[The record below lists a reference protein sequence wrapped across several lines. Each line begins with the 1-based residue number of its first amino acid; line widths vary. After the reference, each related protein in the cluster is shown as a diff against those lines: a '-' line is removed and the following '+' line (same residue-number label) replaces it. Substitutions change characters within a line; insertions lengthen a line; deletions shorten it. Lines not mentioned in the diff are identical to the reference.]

1 MDYTDILTQSHKFNV
16 CNKKKQQTNRIYV
29 TNGNVKKVHKWL
41 AIKYLVNHL
50 AIWGIIKNLVK

>member
-29 TNGNVKKVHKWL
+29 TNGNVKKVHK
-41 AIKYLVNHL
+41 
-50 AIWGIIKNLVK
+50 